1 MKKEDNRKHRRI
13 SSLHLSY
20 VCLDEDRNT
29 VKQGMGRTLNLSESG
44 ILLETHFPVA
54 AEHTVILSI
63 GLEDRVVDLKG
74 RPVHVRSTDKGVYE
88 VGIEFIDPDE
98 KTLKAVK
105 QFLSSAASDR

>member
-1 MKKEDNRKHRRI
+1 
-13 SSLHLSY
+13 
-20 VCLDEDRNT
+20 
-29 VKQGMGRTLNLSESG
+29 
-44 ILLETHFPVA
+44 
-54 AEHTVILSI
+54 VILSI